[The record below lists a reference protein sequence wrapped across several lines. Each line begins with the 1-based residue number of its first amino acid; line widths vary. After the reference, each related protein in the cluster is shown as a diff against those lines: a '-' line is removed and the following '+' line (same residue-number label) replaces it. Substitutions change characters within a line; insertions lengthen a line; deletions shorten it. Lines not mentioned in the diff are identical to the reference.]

1 MTLVL
6 FAFGIRFLMY
16 SFLTNPWY
24 ILPVELLQGVTYGIF
39 YSNMASY
46 AYVVSPPGSAAT
58 VQGIVGAAF
67 EGVGEN
73 ILLLTFCMKILSHY
87 KIHYFQGWELE
98 ALSEGFCT
106 N

>member
-6 FAFGIRFLMY
+6 GAFGLRFIIY
-16 SFLTNPWY
+16 SLLTNPWHV
-24 ILPVELLQGVTYGIF
+24 LPVELLQGVTYGIF

-67 EGVGEN
+67 EGVGE
-73 ILLLTFCMKILSHY
+73 FLSF
-87 KIHYFQGWELE
+87 IELNK
-98 ALSEGFCT
+98 T
-106 N
+106 

>member
-6 FAFGIRFLMY
+6 VAFGIRFLIY
-16 SFLTNPWY
+16 SLISNPWS
-24 ILPVELLQGVTYGIF
+24 ILPVELFQGVTYGIF

-67 EGVGEN
+67 EGIGE
-73 ILLLTFCMKILSHY
+73 LLHFDKVIFWLDV
-87 KIHYFQGWELE
+87 
-98 ALSEGFCT
+98 
-106 N
+106 